1 MKQKNILITK
11 QDMEDLRQILDPARR
26 PLSKDP
32 QLLETLEQ
40 ELDRAQIVSPSQV
53 PEDLVTMNSQVRLK
67 DLDTGIDAI
76 YVLVFPR
83 NADFAQGRIS
93 VLAPI
98 GTAILGYRVGD
109 VIKWRVPGGKRR
121 FRVEEVLYQPEA
133 AATASAQDCQRNA
146 ERRPRRHRERMPG
159 LQPVYPTI

>member
-1 MKQKNILITK
+1 MKQNNILITE
-11 QDMEDLRQILDPARR
+11 QDMEDLRHILDPARR

-67 DLDTGIDAI
+67 DLDTGIDATYI
-76 YVLVFPR
+76 LVFPR

-109 VIKWRVPGGKRR
+109 VIKWQVPAGKRR

-133 AATASAQDCQRNA
+133 AATASAQDCRRNA
-146 ERRPRRHRERMPG
+146 ERRSRRHREHMPG